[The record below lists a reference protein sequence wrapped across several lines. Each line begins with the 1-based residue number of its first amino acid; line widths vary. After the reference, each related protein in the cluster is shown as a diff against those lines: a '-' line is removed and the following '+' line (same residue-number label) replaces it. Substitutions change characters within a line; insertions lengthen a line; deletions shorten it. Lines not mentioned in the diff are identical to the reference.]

1 MTFSDTCNACG
12 DSLTIVYTS
21 QIAFP
26 HTLPGDTIR
35 IRKLFHS
42 SGWRCYCFLR
52 FPRMGGLPLP
62 ECLYRKV
69 IRGKKLDPKNAK
81 LFARH
86 GSVVIVSEL
95 SNNGKFIYKKFG
107 Y

>member
-1 MTFSDTCNACG
+1 
-12 DSLTIVYTS
+12 
-21 QIAFP
+21 
-26 HTLPGDTIR
+26 
-35 IRKLFHS
+35 
-42 SGWRCYCFLR
+42 
-52 FPRMGGLPLP
+52 MGGLPLP